1 MTELVRP
8 SFEEKGKIFTEM
20 ISKVAIEVIIQTI
33 THRIYGKVHVRPGER
48 LKDELDRN
56 ESVLA
61 VTEALIYDQEGI
73 LLVFK
78 SSFVA
83 VQKSQIIWILPQSQ
97 IELEDQGAK

>member
-8 SFEEKGKIFTEM
+8 TFEEKGKVFTEM
-20 ISKVAIEVIIQTI
+20 VSKVAIEVIVQTT

-61 VTEALIYDQEGI
+61 VTEASIFDQEGI

-83 VQKSQIIWILPQSQ
+83 VQKSHIIWVIPQSQ
-97 IELEDQGAK
+97 IEPEDQGAK